1 MFFNQYLLLL
11 TIAPFLLVPIEI
23 VFPYPFLIET
33 LVKLIAVLGLLK
45 SKDKKIS
52 LPILGGFLFASTETV
67 LYTNNIIAVGKPYV
81 FIQRLF
87 LTGGM
92 HILTIMLIYLGFK
105 KNKIWGIL
113 GLILAIGI
121 HYFYN
126 KFV

>member
-11 TIAPFLLVPIEI
+11 AIAPFLLIPIEMI
-23 VFPYPFLIET
+23 FPYPFLIEEI
-33 LVKLIAVLGLLK
+33 VKLIAVLGLLRG
-45 SKDKKIS
+45 KDKKII
-52 LPILGGFLFASTETV
+52 LPILGGFLFTLTETV
-67 LYTNNIIAVGKPYV
+67 LYTDNIIAVGKPYI
-81 FIQRLF
+81 FIERIF

-126 KFV
+126 KFI